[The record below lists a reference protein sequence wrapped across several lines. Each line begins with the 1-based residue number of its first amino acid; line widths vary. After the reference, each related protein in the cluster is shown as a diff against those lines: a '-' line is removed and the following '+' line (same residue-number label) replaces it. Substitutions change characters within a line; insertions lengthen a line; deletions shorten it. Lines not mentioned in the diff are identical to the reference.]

1 MLDPISGLT
10 AGTCAASFLIDPFVD
25 SRTEVPVVYAMQDEG
40 DAQDRMDIRS
50 DTGVAWL
57 DPTVI
62 EITARTIDPEL
73 YYPNAQ
79 ERRILRE
86 ALEATSERISEGFL
100 VE

>member
-1 MLDPISGLT
+1 MIDPISGLT

-25 SRTEVPVVYAMQDEG
+25 SRTEVPVVYAVQDDG
-40 DAQDRMDIRS
+40 LAQDRMDVRS
-50 DTGVAWL
+50 DTALVWL

-62 EITARTIDPEL
+62 EITAKTLDPEL
-73 YYPNAQ
+73 YYPNAE